1 MRTGSVEMAEM
12 GKNEFVQKVA
22 ERLQR
27 MPKDT
32 APTGEPYH
40 LLEAA
45 TADGELLGQY
55 WMEGPE
61 GGLPVFQSR
70 KDALTA
76 VRCMPLPSELGGF
89 SEAAER
95 WHIRALSGDEFRY
108 FFLNPY
114 VTLYVVITVLESGIE
129 TRPL

>member
-1 MRTGSVEMAEM
+1 MAEM
-12 GKNEFVQKVA
+12 GKDEFVQKVA
-22 ERLQR
+22 ERLAR

-45 TADGELLGQY
+45 TAGGELTGEL

-70 KDALTA
+70 ADALTA
-76 VRCMPLPSELGGF
+76 VRCMPLPQEMGF
-89 SEAAER
+89 GENAER
-95 WHIRALSGDEFRY
+95 WHIRALSGDELRY
-108 FFLNPY
+108 FYLNPHFT
-114 VTLYVVITVLESGIE
+114 VYVVLKVNDDGIE

>member
-1 MRTGSVEMAEM
+1 MAEM
-12 GKNEFVQKVA
+12 GKDEFVQKVA
-22 ERLQR
+22 ERLAR

-45 TADGELLGQY
+45 TADGELTGQF

-70 KDALTA
+70 ADALMA
-76 VRCMPLPSELGGF
+76 VRCIPLPSELRGYA
-89 SEAAER
+89 EDAER
-95 WHIRALSGDEFRY
+95 WHIRALSGDELRY
-108 FFLNPY
+108 FYLNPH
-114 VTLYVVITVLESGIE
+114 VTVYVVITVLESGIE